1 MYVFKVNHSVKP
13 NWLIILLIP
22 MLLISDHL
30 WAAQQRVLILGDSL
44 SAAYGLKQ
52 EQGWVTLLQNAWQ
65 DKGIELINA
74 AISGETSDGALARL
88 PRLLQQHQPDQILIE
103 IGGNDGL
110 RGYPIDKMRSN
121 IGNIIKLAKEQK
133 VKVLLQQIRIPANY
147 GRRYTDL
154 FTDSYALLAA
164 QYDVPLIPFFMDDIA
179 LNSELM
185 QNDGIHPNLKA
196 QPLIAASMQKQ
207 LELLILSQ

>member
-1 MYVFKVNHSVKP
+1 VYFFKVNRSVKP
-13 NWLIILLIP
+13 YWLIIILIP

-88 PRLLQQHQPDQILIE
+88 PRLLEQHKPDQILVE

-110 RGYPIDKMRSN
+110 RGYPIDKMRNN
-121 IGNIIKLAKEQK
+121 IGNIIKLAKQQD

-147 GRRYTDL
+147 GRRYSDL
-154 FTDSYALLAA
+154 FTDSYTLLAE
-164 QYDVPLIPFFMDDIA
+164 QYNVPLIPFFMDDIA
-179 LNSELM
+179 LDDDLM
-185 QNDGIHPNLKA
+185 QMDGIHPNLKA

-207 LELLILSQ
+207 LELLILAE